1 MKNDADPRA
10 HPWQKDAIKYA
21 NGQGERDAERDIL
34 CEDQAINPFPSNS
47 SCTARP
53 IGERVVHKLSIL
65 APFILYRSLYMLDPF
80 VCTPLF
86 LPSAARPH
94 GNEAKNPDF
103 FLARCIFLPSFLTS
117 CLLACWLL
125 SLRSSSPRAVWVVPH
140 ISDPASWV
148 YTKKKDEAKNREK
161 ILSAKYSNE
170 LAEGRELHTFLGHVT
185 ISLLLLLLL
194 FFSPHHQRILAAFH
208 ARLVLVF

>member
-1 MKNDADPRA
+1 MMLTPGRTLDKRTRSNMQMDRA
-10 HPWQKDAIKYA
+10 SGMQ
-21 NGQGERDAERDIL
+21 RDIL

-103 FLARCIFLPSFLTS
+103 FLARCIFLPSFLPYL
-117 CLLACWLL
+117 LLAGFYPWDRRHPGL
-125 SLRSSSPRAVWVVPH
+125 SGSSL
-140 ISDPASWV
+140 ISQTLQAES
-148 YTKKKDEAKNREK
+148 TQKKKDEAKNREK

-185 ISLLLLLLL
+185 ISLLLLLL

>member
-21 NGQGERDAERDIL
+21 NGQGERDAEISCARIR
-34 CEDQAINPFPSNS
+34 PSTLSTS
-47 SCTARP
+47 SPCTARP

-65 APFILYRSLYMLDPF
+65 RPLSFRSFYMLDPF

-103 FLARCIFLPSFLTS
+103 FLTRCIFLPSFLTS
-117 CLLACWLL
+117 CLLASILEIAVTQGCLGRPSDLRPCKL
-125 SLRSSSPRAVWVVPH
+125 SLH
-140 ISDPASWV
+140 TI
-148 YTKKKDEAKNREK
+148 KKKESRQK
-161 ILSAKYSNE
+161 IVRKFSARNIQMSFPKAASCI
-170 LAEGRELHTFLGHVT
+170 LFWDTLCGAPK
-185 ISLLLLLLL
+185 SLLLLLL
-194 FFSPHHQRILAAFH
+194 
-208 ARLVLVF
+208 